1 MNLKKQLYTIFENPK
16 KHKFGIIIQALIF
29 LNISIS
35 IIIMFLQT
43 EKSLIEY
50 FDIFKIINMIN
61 VILFTFEYI
70 LRVYAVGF
78 NSRIKRINYMSRP
91 MMLIDLIAILPFYL
105 SFFNLDFGF
114 LRALRILRIFKL
126 FRLAKFAEFDG
137 LILSLL
143 KDKKEEFIFI
153 VITLFVLVIT
163 ITPLVYYFEK
173 DVQPEVFSSMG
184 TTMWWAVITFT
195 TVGYGDMYPVTLM
208 GRILTTFVS
217 FLGIAFYAIPGSI
230 FTSALLEKINDKKQ
244 RKIEERKREE
254 IAKEKAKEMKK
265 ENTEL

>member
-1 MNLKKQLYTIFENPK
+1 MNPKKQLYAIFENPR
-16 KHKFGIIIQALIF
+16 KHKYGILIQSLIF

-35 IIIMFLQT
+35 IIVMFLQT
-43 EKSLIEY
+43 EKNLSEY

-61 VILFTFEYI
+61 VMLFTLEYI

-78 NSRIKRINYMSRP
+78 NPRIKRINYMSRP
-91 MMLIDLIAILPFYL
+91 MMVIDLIAILPFYL
-105 SFFNLDFGF
+105 TFFNIDFGF

-126 FRLAKFAEFDG
+126 FRLAKFAEFDS

-153 VITLFVLVIT
+153 VVTLLVLVIT

-173 DVQPEVFSSMG
+173 DVQPEVFTSMG

-195 TVGYGDMYPVTLM
+195 TVGYGDMYPITLM

-244 RKIEERKREE
+244 RKIEEKEREE
-254 IAKEKAKEMKK
+254 LAIQKAKEIKK

>member
-1 MNLKKQLYTIFENPK
+1 MNIKKELYTIFENPRN
-16 KHKFGIIIQALIF
+16 HKYGILIQSLIF
-29 LNISIS
+29 LNIAIS
-35 IIIMFLQT
+35 IIVMFLQT
-43 EKSLIEY
+43 EKNLSEY
-50 FDIFKIINMIN
+50 FDIFKIINMWN
-61 VILFTFEYI
+61 VILFTLEYI
-70 LRVYAVGF
+70 LRVYAVG
-78 NSRIKRINYMSRP
+78 SSPRVKRIKYMTRP
-91 MMLIDLIAILPFYL
+91 MMLIDLIAILPFYIT
-105 SFFNLDFGF
+105 FFNIDFGF

-137 LILSLL
+137 LVLTLL
-143 KDKKEEFIFI
+143 KEKKEEFIFI
-153 VITLFVLVIT
+153 VITLLVLIIT

-173 DVQPEVFSSMG
+173 DVQPEVFTSMG

-244 RKIEERKREE
+244 RKLEEKERKE
-254 IAKEKAKEMKK
+254 KERVKAKEVKK